1 MMCGQVVR
9 DAGAGASAA
18 YGALFAG
25 RQSAL
30 FAGACILWRWLLL
43 CTLAAVPC
51 DQTREGDAL
60 TTKDIK
66 RAAKREIDCAARQ
79 LVHELHVFK
88 VSRASRVRRRNRD
101 PFGEA
106 RHELLVDTPAQAL
119 DVRRMDQQLAAV
131 R

>member
-1 MMCGQVVR
+1 MMYGQVVR

-88 VSRASRVRRRNRD
+88 VSRASPNGSRFRRRTR
-101 PFGEA
+101 EA
-106 RHELLVDTPAQAL
+106 RDTL
-119 DVRRMDQQLAAV
+119 KT
-131 R
+131 